1 MTTLLASYSGH
12 YGGGERLLV
21 DYAGALE
28 GERVLACPEG
38 PLAEHARAAGLR
50 VVPIPRRPLE
60 LRGSIRQRAAA
71 AARLA
76 AHGAEVRRLVR
87 ELRPE
92 LLVASGMRSALALGA
107 VPLPLSGRPW
117 TAFLHNDLLPGPLV
131 GRLVRA
137 ASRRFDRAVALSH
150 AVARDLD
157 PQGALGERLRVCH
170 PGVDLERFGALP
182 APTTPGEALL
192 LGAIVDWKRPGLA
205 LEALALAATR
215 LPQARLVVAGA
226 PLDAGGEELLDRL
239 RARIGQP
246 DLDGRVRI
254 TGPVDS
260 VSALGE
266 ASCLLHCADREPF
279 GLVVLEAL
287 ACGRPVVAPAGG
299 GPAELLD
306 DSVGRL
312 YEPGNAA
319 AAADALVEVLGD
331 PRVTLRMG
339 AAARRRAEERHDV
352 AGARRRWLE
361 AVGGPALRR

>member
-1 MTTLLASYSGH
+1 M
-12 YGGGERLLV
+12 

-38 PLAEHARAAGLR
+38 PLAERARAAGLR
-50 VVPIPRRPLE
+50 VVPIPGAHSSCAARSGRGPARRPGSRPTAPRCAASCVTYTPSSSWP
-60 LRGSIRQRAAA
+60 RGCAPRSPW
-71 AARLA
+71 
-76 AHGAEVRRLVR
+76 VR
-87 ELRPE
+87 
-92 LLVASGMRSALALGA
+92 S
-107 VPLPLSGRPW
+107 PLPLSGRPW
-117 TAFLHNDLLPGPLV
+117 TAFLHNDLLPSPLV
-131 GRLVRA
+131 GRLVRV
-137 ASRRFDRAVALSH
+137 ASRRFDRVVALSH

-170 PGVDLERFGALP
+170 PGVDLERFRALP

-192 LGAIVDWKRPGLA
+192 LGAIVDWKRPALA
-205 LEALALAATR
+205 LEALALAASG
-215 LPQARLVVAGA
+215 LPQARLAVAGA

-239 RARIGQP
+239 RARIAQP

-331 PRVTLRMG
+331 PQVTLRMG

-361 AVGGPALRR
+361 AIGGPALRR